1 MCSSLLSRWYHPL
14 PTGGYEVLF
23 LPNPLG
29 HVVEEHRSKK
39 ARLETR
45 AAISCK
51 RAFVSRP
58 PPTAHSIPVKEE
70 CFLWFYAS
78 YDSIVLLHLGHV
90 QHVPEEGLVM
100 TIVRKLLFVKAGF
113 HDQVSSICLPPLSL
127 YYRVAITFS
136 CSAETFCR
144 CASYWSGLLVE
155 EPVLRLILVH
165 LGPESLEGRKPERDY
180 EAQVIVV
187 VTGLPILGNSLW
199 K

>member
-1 MCSSLLSRWYHPL
+1 MHLKCNLLTHIELQRLLLLFYMQFIAKQVTITRYPL
-14 PTGGYEVLF
+14 KGEGYEVLF

-78 YDSIVLLHLGHV
+78 YDSIVLLHLDHV
-90 QHVPEEGLVM
+90 QHVPEE
-100 TIVRKLLFVKAGF
+100 
-113 HDQVSSICLPPLSL
+113 
-127 YYRVAITFS
+127 
-136 CSAETFCR
+136 
-144 CASYWSGLLVE
+144 
-155 EPVLRLILVH
+155 
-165 LGPESLEGRKPERDY
+165 
-180 EAQVIVV
+180 
-187 VTGLPILGNSLW
+187 
-199 K
+199 